1 MNTIKMRLYL
11 VLAVFM
17 TSNLPVFLFAQ
28 KKDSLAILKE
38 FISISNRYKQIP
50 LYVNLEME
58 TNSNF
63 VTGENDTLHV
73 QGEFYLQEKQSY
85 VRFGEFEQVVN
96 DSMALLVSNKLK
108 QMILYIN
115 ASPVLEKMKSILG
128 APLPDSS
135 IKNLGAKYKATASP
149 LSKGTGLI
157 LLESRMPL
165 YGTSLPKETIE
176 LQYDS
181 KEKQPRQV
189 LTTKRNLV
197 LLDSVQYYSFK
208 TQEEFEGKL
217 LLLENSY
224 FLIKELVTKFT
235 YNKIEQTAVATI
247 PVTIH
252 DRIMKNGEGNF
263 IPVVKFENYMLSQE
277 Q

>member
-1 MNTIKMRLYL
+1 M
-11 VLAVFM
+11 A
-17 TSNLPVFLFAQ
+17 SNLPVFLFAQ
-28 KKDSLAILKE
+28 KKDSLSVLKE
-38 FISISNRYKQIP
+38 FISISSRYQQVP
-50 LYVNLEME
+50 LYVDLEME
-58 TNSNF
+58 THSNF
-63 VTGENDTLHV
+63 VTGENDTLHAH
-73 QGEFYLQEKQSY
+73 GEFYLQEKQSY

-96 DSMALLVSNKLK
+96 DSVALLVSHKLK
-108 QMILYIN
+108 QMILYTN
-115 ASPVLEKMKSILG
+115 ASPVIEKMKNILG

-135 IKNLGAKYKATASP
+135 IKNLGAKYKATASQ
-149 LSKGTGLI
+149 LSKGAGFI

-197 LLDSVQYYSFK
+197 LLDSVQYYSLK
-208 TQEEFEGKL
+208 TQQEFEGKL

-235 YNKIEQTAVATI
+235 YNKIEQTAVAKI
-247 PVTIH
+247 PVTIQ
-252 DRIMKNGEGNF
+252 DRIMKNVEGDF
-263 IPVVKFENYMLSQE
+263 VPVMKFDNYLLSQE